1 MKKKHWTT
9 LGLALGVLV
18 LGILVGLMT
27 VGTVAA
33 DPTPGVK
40 IQLPR
45 IDVGDVLGTGPW
57 ETWIQ
62 VQNVSIDDTDTG
74 AIFLG
79 WGDYSGLCP
88 TNDPGVIVHY
98 CQLIRGNAIWTLRTQ
113 IASDTKSAIIY
124 TVREDVFMQA
134 CSDAELTE
142 HNTDMWREWL
152 KEWEFG
158 TGMDITKDPAVPMTW
173 GPAQGEEVAVT
184 ATRYGPNDYGTFVSS
199 TYTGI
204 SREMEGD
211 DSAPYEY
218 YAPYVMKG
226 YNGLDTELTIQNSGE
241 VCTSVWIDYMEQGS
255 CAIVYKHHVEQLA
268 PGEAIRLKVPCYTG
282 QIPCGWLGSAHIS
295 AEQPLGIIVD
305 ETSFDVPCMGVDR
318 GTLLTH
324 RARPKEE
331 FRDGELIEDY
341 KVYADLIFR
350 EWSGWESSIQV
361 QNLSRVGLHTF
372 VTVDFM
378 DNSGDEI
385 LFLADWVCPTGS
397 TTFYLPIVTD
407 LLPGYVGAAEIQS
420 HGQIDYPGGKTDAQ
434 PIFAVVDLK
443 KPDNPLTPEMDAQ
456 GGSYNAHPES
466 QKEWVSQIA
475 LPFMAKVADS
485 THPWTSM
492 IAIRNNSNCNKIKPM
507 IHFKDETGTIVCEI
521 PSFWIRPKQVKM
533 FDLNNIGCLYPGYI
547 GAAKV
552 YIEEFEQL
560 CDINGDGIVDQE
572 PLMPS
577 VIVVERGILGL
588 PYGGGGVTT
597 LADTWGDITSIY
609 EGIPY
614 ATSIPPCF
622 GDVKGTVQSELG
634 YDSSDRTSNPFP
646 LFEAELY
653 TVDRIV
659 EGPFTADGHAYVD
672 VDCGETSAVV
682 LAGARVELYVLTCQE
697 EFDSDDPLKNG
708 CDAPDVDPDDWAWLE
723 EDDTTT
729 SSAGLYVF
737 EDALELEEGDDPED
751 DPLTVA
757 DESCL
762 PANGCYEE
770 GDEYAYQ
777 LKIFVE
783 EPGNTVSYVSDSFAR
798 LVDTDTCDV
807 TRDFTIQTTSWG
819 TDLDLDTGEWCE
831 TEISGTCFED
841 ELQATTDSTGWYQI
855 SHDEEGKPI
864 LEEGIHRLKAYKDGF
879 AACTKDD
886 VAIPCNGQVYWNPE
900 LRCADI
906 DFSVFVTQEDGSN
919 PVQGADVHVD
929 FGLSDH
935 ACVDDND
942 LDGATDHTG
951 WYTFTDALQLQAGE
965 AVTVT
970 ITKDGYDTKVVTS
983 TATLTATLF
992 YTCPGTATY
1001 TTTLCGYFTLY
1012 GKVED
1017 GGANPYIGY
1026 TVKAEGKDTGA
1037 VVTPNQPDG
1046 DVTDSHGN
1054 YALGVSVKD
1063 CSDESGYYLRVYTSS
1078 GVLVHEKAVVTCSST
1093 DCGDLKPKDIT
1104 F

>member
-1 MKKKHWTT
+1 MNKKRWSV
-9 LGLALGVLV
+9 LGMALGVLV

-40 IQLPR
+40 IQIPR
-45 IDVGDVLGTGPW
+45 IDVGDVLGTGDW

-88 TNDPGVIVHY
+88 TNDPGVVVHY

-113 IASDTKSAIIY
+113 LATDTKSAIIY
-124 TVREDVFMQA
+124 TVRADAFMQA

-204 SREMEGD
+204 SEEMEGKNAPD
-211 DSAPYEY
+211 TPPYEY

-226 YNGLDTELTIQNSGE
+226 YNGLDTELTIQNSGTA
-241 VCTSVWIDYMEQGS
+241 CTSVWIDYMEQGS
-255 CAIVYKHHVEQLA
+255 CAIVYKQHIEQLA

-324 RARPKEE
+324 RARPKAEL
-331 FRDGELIEDY
+331 RAGEVITDT

-350 EWSGWESSIQV
+350 EWSGWDASIQV
-361 QNLSRVGLHTF
+361 QNLSRTGQHTF

-407 LLPGYVGAAEIQS
+407 LLPGYVGAAEIES
-420 HGQIDYPGGKTDAQ
+420 HGQIDYPGGETDAQ

-443 KPDNPLTPEMDAQ
+443 KPDDPRTPELDAQ
-456 GGSYNAHPES
+456 GGSYNAHPYS

-475 LPFMAKVADS
+475 LPFMAKDATDMY
-485 THPWTSM
+485 TPWTSL
-492 IAIRNNSNCNKIKPM
+492 IAIRNNSNCNKIRPE
-507 IHFKDETGTIVCEI
+507 IHFKDETGTVVCKLQ
-521 PSFWIRPKQVKM
+521 SFWLRPKQVKM
-533 FDLNNIGCLYPGYI
+533 FDLDNIGCLYPGYI

-552 YIEEFEQL
+552 YIDEFEQL
-560 CDINGDGIVDQE
+560 CDVDGDGIVDRE

-588 PYGGGGVTT
+588 SYGGGGVTA
-597 LADTWGDITSIY
+597 LADTWGDVTSIY

-614 ATSIPPCF
+614 ATNIPLCY
-622 GDVKGTVQSELG
+622 GDVKGNVYSELG
-634 YDSSDRTSNPFP
+634 YDSDDRTSNPFP
-646 LFEAELY
+646 LDKA
-653 TVDRIV
+653 TV
-659 EGPFTADGHAYVD
+659 E
-672 VDCGETSAVV
+672 VV
-682 LAGARVELYVLTCQE
+682 GVIT
-697 EFDSDDPLKNG
+697 
-708 CDAPDVDPDDWAWLE
+708 
-723 EDDTTT
+723 
-729 SSAGLYVF
+729 
-737 EDALELEEGDDPED
+737 
-751 DPLTVA
+751 
-757 DESCL
+757 
-762 PANGCYEE
+762 
-770 GDEYAYQ
+770 
-777 LKIFVE
+777 
-783 EPGNTVSYVSDSFAR
+783 
-798 LVDTDTCDV
+798 
-807 TRDFTIQTTSWG
+807 
-819 TDLDLDTGEWCE
+819 
-831 TEISGTCFED
+831 
-841 ELQATTDSTGWYQI
+841 ATTDSTGWYQI
-855 SHDEEGKPI
+855 THVISDTYEV
-864 LEEGIHRLKAYKDGF
+864 KAYGTGF
-879 AACTKDD
+879 MTCT
-886 VAIPCNGQVYWNPE
+886 VPSVGIPCNDQVYQNFE
-900 LRCADI
+900 LRCAAVKLG
-906 DFSVFVTQEDGSN
+906 VFVTQENGAA
-919 PVQGADVHVD
+919 PVHGADVHVEFD
-929 FGLSDH
+929 TTDTAN
-935 ACVDDND
+935 ACIDDND
-942 LDGATDHTG
+942 LDGETDHTG
-951 WYTFTDALQLQAGE
+951 FYTFTNALQLQAGE
-965 AVTVT
+965 VVT
-970 ITKDGYDTKVVTS
+970 ITVSKAGYDTKDVPTQAS
-983 TATLTATLF
+983 DF
-992 YTCPGTATY
+992 DTCPGEATY
-1001 TTTLCGYFTLY
+1001 TTTLCAHFTVY

-1017 GGANPYIGY
+1017 ADGDPYIGY
-1026 TVKAEGKDTGA
+1026 TVQAERADTGA
-1037 VVTPNQPDG
+1037 VMGIPGVSDIN
-1046 DVTDSHGN
+1046 GN
-1054 YALGVSVKD
+1054 YAAGDISVATCKTA
-1063 CSDESGYYLRVYTSS
+1063 GGFYLRTYAPSS
-1078 GVLVHEKAVVTCSST
+1078 VLVNVSALYTCPSA
-1093 DCGDLKPKDIT
+1093 DGNCGLVIKKDIT

>member
-18 LGILVGLMT
+18 LGMLVGLMT

-113 IASDTKSAIIY
+113 LATDTKSAIIY
-124 TVREDVFMQA
+124 TVREDVFMEA

-142 HNTDMWREWL
+142 GNTDMWREWL

-211 DSAPYEY
+211 DSAPYDY

-241 VCTSVWIDYMEQGS
+241 ACTSVWIDYMEQGS

-268 PGEAIRLKVPCYTG
+268 PGEAIRLRVPCNVG

-295 AEQPLGIIVD
+295 AEVSLGIIVD
-305 ETSFDVPCMGVDR
+305 ETSFDEPCMGVDR

-331 FRDGELIEDY
+331 FRDGEPIEDT

-361 QNLSRVGLHTF
+361 QNLSREGLNTF

-385 LFLADWVCPTGS
+385 LFLADWVCPGGS

-407 LLPGYVGAAEIQS
+407 LLPGYVGAAEIES
-420 HGQIDYPGGKTDAQ
+420 HDQVNYPGGTTDAQ

-456 GGSYNAHPES
+456 GGSYNAHPYS

-475 LPFMAKVADS
+475 LPFIAKDAYGA
-485 THPWTSM
+485 HPWTSL

-507 IHFKDETGTIVCEI
+507 IHFKDETGTVVCEI
-521 PSFWIRPKQVKM
+521 PSFWIRPKQVKL

-552 YIEEFEQL
+552 YVNEFEQL
-560 CDINGDGIVDQE
+560 CDVDQDGHVDNE

-588 PYGGGGVTT
+588 PYGGGGVTA
-597 LADTWGDITSIY
+597 LADTWGDVTSIY

-614 ATSIPPCF
+614 AKNIPACY
-622 GDVKGTVQSELG
+622 GDIFGTVSVRQENHG
-634 YDSSDRTSNPFP
+634 FDRAEINGATVS
-646 LFEAELY
+646 LVTFEA
-653 TVDRIV
+653 
-659 EGPFTADGHAYVD
+659 GPFTVDGRAYVGPA
-672 VDCGETSAVV
+672 C
-682 LAGARVELYVLTCQE
+682 AGSNRLNDAEVELQVLTCQAGADDDE
-697 EFDSDDPLKNG
+697 CDGDFD
-708 CDAPDVDPDDWAWLE
+708 DAWVWEKDG
-723 EDDTTT
+723 DTTT
-729 SSAGLYVF
+729 SSAGF
-737 EDALELEEGDDPED
+737 FAFADALEFETRNDDLVAPDDNDCTPGVTANSPTACWED
-751 DPLTVA
+751 
-757 DESCL
+757 
-762 PANGCYEE
+762 
-770 GDEYAYQ
+770 GDEIAYR

-783 EPGNTVSYVSDSFAR
+783 EPPGSYISDVFNDLGDWVSNFHI
-798 LVDTDTCDV
+798 DTTGV
-807 TRDFTIQTTSWG
+807 GGELDF
-819 TDLDLDTGEWCE
+819 DTGEWCDLEYTPPAIASDEVVGNPTNSNGGYQAKHVPADSHYVAFSKTDFFWGLAAATVECGKE
-831 TEISGTCFED
+831 TQLD
-841 ELQATTDSTGWYQI
+841 YELICS
-855 SHDEEGKPI
+855 
-864 LEEGIHRLKAYKDGF
+864 
-879 AACTKDD
+879 
-886 VAIPCNGQVYWNPE
+886 NP
-900 LRCADI
+900 L
-906 DFSVFVTQEDGSN
+906 FVTVEDTSGN
-919 PVQGADVHVD
+919 PIP
-929 FGLSDH
+929 
-935 ACVDDND
+935 
-942 LDGATDHTG
+942 GATVTVSATYEYNADTDETYVTTG
-951 WYTFTDALQLQAGE
+951 ETDNAGE
-965 AVTVT
+965 AT
-970 ITKDGYDTKVVTS
+970 IDVAGAADLDLEVSAAGHDTYVFGAPNEVEGKDGGTEENRDCYRGGTVS
-983 TATLTATLF
+983 TLDAGVQLCKWNTIV
-992 YTCPGTATY
+992 GTATIGGHAAVGY
-1001 TTTLCGYFTLY
+1001 VAKAVDMSVNPPAVVDSNTTTAGGVFSLQKFSAAHDTYRIQLWSPSDTLISTTGTFNVGTHCG
-1012 GKVED
+1012 
-1017 GGANPYIGY
+1017 
-1026 TVKAEGKDTGA
+1026 DTG
-1037 VVTPNQPDG
+1037 VIT
-1046 DVTDSHGN
+1046 
-1054 YALGVSVKD
+1054 
-1063 CSDESGYYLRVYTSS
+1063 YTSGTWDPIS
-1078 GVLVHEKAVVTCSST
+1078 W
-1093 DCGDLKPKDIT
+1093 
-1104 F
+1104 